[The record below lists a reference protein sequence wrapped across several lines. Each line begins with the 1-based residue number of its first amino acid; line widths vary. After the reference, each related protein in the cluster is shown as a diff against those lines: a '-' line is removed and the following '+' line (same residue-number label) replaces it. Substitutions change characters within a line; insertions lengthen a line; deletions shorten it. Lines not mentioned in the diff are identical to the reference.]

1 MGIRH
6 LSALTLIAAALLY
19 ATAVLAHAGALTV
32 VNTNDS
38 GPGSLRQALA
48 DANDGDTIGFAV
60 SGAIGL
66 TSGELLVDKDVTIS
80 GPGADNL
87 AVDGNAKSRV
97 FHITTG
103 RTVVISGLTIS
114 NGFVTGDFPD
124 GIGAGIYNDHATL
137 TVDDC
142 VISGNLATSGAGIYN
157 DAYNPGKTG
166 DNAVLTVNNSIF
178 SANVSSSG
186 GGGIYSFVFHRG
198 EAVLTINNSA
208 FTGNSAG
215 NDSSGGGIGN
225 ASFDVPTQARA
236 TLTNCIFSGNSAG
249 FEGGGIFNYGLG
261 KGLSTIQVDSST
273 LSENSAE
280 QGGGI
285 CNNSDGL
292 GFAAIDIDNSSVTG
306 NSATDGGG
314 VCNFGFSGNAELR
327 ISNSTLSNNSSQTGG
342 GIGNESTDGIA
353 DLNISGSTFS
363 GNSATDFGASIYNNH
378 VFTPALY
385 IINTILNAGAS
396 GANIYNVNGRVVS
409 QGYNLSSDD
418 GAGYLTGPGDQINT
432 DPLLG
437 PLQDNGGPTFTHQLL
452 NGSPAINGGDPSF
465 TPPPL
470 YDQRGP
476 GFDRVANDRLDIGSF
491 EVQGAAPT
499 PTPTPTATPRQTPTP
514 RPRPTPAPRPRSTPH
529 TSATASL
536 NGNHW

>member
-1 MGIRH
+1 
-6 LSALTLIAAALLY
+6 
-19 ATAVLAHAGALTV
+19 
-32 VNTNDS
+32 
-38 GPGSLRQALA
+38 
-48 DANDGDTIGFAV
+48 
-60 SGAIGL
+60 
-66 TSGELLVDKDVTIS
+66 
-80 GPGADNL
+80 
-87 AVDGNAKSRV
+87 
-97 FHITTG
+97 
-103 RTVVISGLTIS
+103 
-114 NGFVTGDFPD
+114 
-124 GIGAGIYNDHATL
+124 
-137 TVDDC
+137 
-142 VISGNLATSGAGIYN
+142 
-157 DAYNPGKTG
+157 
-166 DNAVLTVNNSIF
+166 
-178 SANVSSSG
+178 
-186 GGGIYSFVFHRG
+186 
-198 EAVLTINNSA
+198 
-208 FTGNSAG
+208 
-215 NDSSGGGIGN
+215 
-225 ASFDVPTQARA
+225 
-236 TLTNCIFSGNSAG
+236 
-249 FEGGGIFNYGLG
+249 LG

-273 LSENSAE
+273 ISENSAE

-378 VFTPALY
+378 VFTPVLY

-396 GANIYNVNGRVVS
+396 GGNIYNVNGRVIS

-418 GAGYLTGPGDQINT
+418 GADYLTGPGDQINT

-452 NGSPAINGGDPSF
+452 NGSPAINGGDPNF

-476 GFDRVANDRLDIGSF
+476 GFDRVVNDRLDIGSF
-491 EVQGAAPT
+491 EVQGPAPT

-529 TSATASL
+529 TSATGLL
-536 NGNHW
+536 NGNHR